1 MDVLIA
7 VVVTLFVT
15 FVATRYIY
23 NRQIDQLVSRQ
34 NRELDLA
41 FSRAYDDGYAAG
53 HEQGRRAESL
63 ERIERNRT
71 KN

>member
-7 VVVTLFVT
+7 VVVTLI
-15 FVATRYIY
+15 VAYLTTRYIY
-23 NRQIDQLVSRQ
+23 NRKIDQLTTRQ

-41 FSRAYDDGYAAG
+41 FSRAFDDGYAAG
-53 HEQGRRAESL
+53 HAQGRIDESR